1 MIKPRKQNVCMIC
14 NRKLKSPQ
22 SIEVGM
28 GKTCYKKYLESGN
41 QKRLFNVN
49 VKENEDG
56 KERT

>member
-1 MIKPRKQNVCMIC
+1 MMKPRKQNICMIC

-28 GKTCYKKYLESGN
+28 GKTCYKKYLESN
-41 QKRLFNVN
+41 QQKRLFNV
-49 VKENEDG
+49 KENEEDG

>member
-1 MIKPRKQNVCMIC
+1 MMKPRKQNVCMIC

-28 GKTCYKKYLESGN
+28 GKTCYKKYLESST
-41 QKRLFNVN
+41 QKRLFN

>member
-1 MIKPRKQNVCMIC
+1 MLKPRKQNICMIC

-28 GKTCYKKYLESGN
+28 GKTCYKKYLESSN
-41 QKRLFNVN
+41 KKRLFN

>member
-1 MIKPRKQNVCMIC
+1 MIC

-28 GKTCYKKYLESGN
+28 GKTCYKKYLESN
-41 QKRLFNVN
+41 QQKRLFN

>member
-1 MIKPRKQNVCMIC
+1 MMKPRKQNICMIC

-28 GKTCYKKYLESGN
+28 GKTCYKKYLESST
-41 QKRLFNVN
+41 QKRLFN

>member
-1 MIKPRKQNVCMIC
+1 MMKPRKQNICMIC

-28 GKTCYKKYLESGN
+28 GKTCYKKYLESSN
-41 QKRLFNVN
+41 KKRLFNV
-49 VKENEDG
+49 KETEDG